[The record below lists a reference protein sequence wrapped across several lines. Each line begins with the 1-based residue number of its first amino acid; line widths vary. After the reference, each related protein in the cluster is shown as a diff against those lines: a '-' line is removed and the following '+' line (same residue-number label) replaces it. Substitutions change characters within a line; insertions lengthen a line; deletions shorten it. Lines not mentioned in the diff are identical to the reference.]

1 LLIMIKKCGF
11 NDSVAHPKSQNI
23 QKVHE
28 YGILRYDKHLCM
40 NVKKPCVCNQNFYF
54 RYQKSKVKHHF
65 LYKILIRK
73 ILIAEVFFTLEC
85 LKGGYIC
92 YGAVLYRLLENYL
105 VGKKV
110 RY

>member
-1 LLIMIKKCGF
+1 MKDVCKKTK
-11 NDSVAHPKSQNI
+11 NDTNI
-23 QKVHE
+23 AV
-28 YGILRYDKHLCM
+28 
-40 NVKKPCVCNQNFYF
+40 FYF